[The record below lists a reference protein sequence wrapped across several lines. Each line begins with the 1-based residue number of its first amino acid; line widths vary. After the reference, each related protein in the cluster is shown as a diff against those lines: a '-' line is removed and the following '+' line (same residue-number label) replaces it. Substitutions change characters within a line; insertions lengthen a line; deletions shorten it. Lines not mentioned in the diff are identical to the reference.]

1 MRAWPGPRGGVG
13 LADCTRGVGGTA
25 AARRAV
31 DGREVQLALLASQD
45 MWHPP
50 DFGRRRLVTVGWE
63 GRRGAAAQAVD
74 NRLGNEQ
81 ATGDPVHESPV
92 AVLVHGCDAYLLV
105 VAVVIAA
112 AACGAVA
119 AAAA

>member
-1 MRAWPGPRGGVG
+1 VAP
-13 LADCTRGVGGTA
+13 A
-25 AARRAV
+25 A
-31 DGREVQLALLASQD
+31 E
-45 MWHPP
+45 
-50 DFGRRRLVTVGWE
+50 RRRPGTVGWE

-81 ATGDPVHESPV
+81 ATGDPLHESPV
-92 AVLVHGCDAYLLV
+92 AVFVQGRDAYLLV